1 MFQVECIEDEERFF
15 SLKEEW
21 DELRA
26 NALSPSFFLDHAWF
40 ACCWPEL
47 RRRNEMRVFVVREER
62 KAIAIA
68 PLVKRRISLRGLP
81 VEQLS
86 FMLHPETQMVDIL
99 LRNSE
104 TNVDGLRVLLRYL
117 LTERASDWQLISL
130 DKINPD
136 SRSLYLLRRLAEFL
150 SLRYESQSLLPA
162 PFIRLSG
169 GWEAYLQSRSTRFRK
184 TLRNVVN
191 KIKRLGR
198 VEVKR
203 YGNEEDIPQGLQKL
217 FSVSDASWK
226 VANGIAITSNPER
239 RVFFENLSCL
249 SRGERGLQL
258 WILEVDGIPI
268 ATETQIGDGRKVY
281 ALRSDFDERYA
292 DSSPGSYLQMEILK
306 ELFKG
311 PYEEYSF
318 GVGNNDYKM
327 RWTDEKLFL
336 SKFQLYNQTLYGNF
350 LSSIRALNAASLRAE
365 SLRMV
370 KRFFPW
376 ANS

>member
-1 MFQVECIEDEERFF
+1 
-15 SLKEEW
+15 
-21 DELRA
+21 
-26 NALSPSFFLDHAWF
+26 
-40 ACCWPEL
+40 
-47 RRRNEMRVFVVREER
+47 
-62 KAIAIA
+62 
-68 PLVKRRISLRGLP
+68 
-81 VEQLS
+81 
-86 FMLHPETQMVDIL
+86 
-99 LRNSE
+99 
-104 TNVDGLRVLLRYL
+104 
-117 LTERASDWQLISL
+117 
-130 DKINPD
+130 
-136 SRSLYLLRRLAEFL
+136 
-150 SLRYESQSLLPA
+150 
-162 PFIRLSG
+162 
-169 GWEAYLQSRSTRFRK
+169 
-184 TLRNVVN
+184 VVN

-203 YGNEEDIPQGLQKL
+203 YGNGEDIPQGLQKL

-226 VANGIAITSNPER
+226 VANGIAITSKPER